1 VLGTVRA
8 AIGAG
13 GVLGLR
19 LSCDELAP
27 WAGVTPEAALDLAA
41 ELTAS
46 GVDYLVVTRGSI
58 YSVEQTRPDH
68 HQPAACNGELARA
81 VAGATAVPVVAQGSI
96 VDPVDA
102 EWMVADDG
110 GRCAG
115 VEMTRAQIADPDLVE
130 KLRRGAANRIRP
142 CTRCNQTCQVR
153 DVRNPLVTCIG
164 EPTSGRETEDPDWY
178 AAAAVARRVTVVGG
192 GVAGLEVAR
201 VAARRGH
208 AVRVVERDDH
218 LGGMAAAAGPNA
230 ALVRWLQAEVALDDR
245 VSVEL
250 GAAMADVEAAE
261 GEVVVQCTGGRAGD
275 AEYVVGDG
283 VRPCGRY
290 TDVGTLRL
298 GDASL
303 PDAGDVVL
311 IDPIGGPIAVALA
324 EELGP
329 RAILVTPDHIAGNE
343 LSRSGDLAPAN
354 VRLARAGVR
363 IERRCLVRA
372 VRLLDGGQLEVSVA
386 DRFGEGT
393 RTIVAAAVVDCGFR
407 LPTEPLRA
415 AAASAG
421 DCIAPRTV
429 HEAILDARRVALSL

>member
-1 VLGTVRA
+1 MVAGFASGARLAVEAGCDGVEVNAGQHSLVRQFLSGLTNHRDDRWGARTTFALEVLAAVRA

-13 GVLGLR
+13 RVLGLR

-68 HQPAACNGELARA
+68 HQPAACNRDLVRA
-81 VAGATAVPVVAQGSI
+81 VAGATGVPVVAQGSI
-96 VDPVDA
+96 VDAVDA

-130 KLRRGAANRIRP
+130 KLRRGEADRIRP

-178 AAAAVARRVTVVGG
+178 EPAVVARRVTVVGG

-201 VAARRGH
+201 VAALRGH
-208 AVRVVERDDH
+208 AVRVVERGDR

-230 ALVRWLQAEVALDDR
+230 ALVRWLQAEVALDAR

-250 GAAMADVEAAE
+250 GSAMSDVEAAE
-261 GEVVVQCTGGRAGD
+261 GEVVVQCTGGRRRRRR
-275 AEYVVGDG
+275 
-283 VRPCGRY
+283 VRR
-290 TDVGTLRL
+290 RRR
-298 GDASL
+298 
-303 PDAGDVVL
+303 
-311 IDPIGGPIAVALA
+311 GPGERALH
-324 EELGP
+324 
-329 RAILVTPDHIAGNE
+329 RRRH
-343 LSRSGDLAPAN
+343 APA
-354 VRLARAGVR
+354 R
-363 IERRCLVRA
+363 
-372 VRLLDGGQLEVSVA
+372 
-386 DRFGEGT
+386 
-393 RTIVAAAVVDCGFR
+393 
-407 LPTEPLRA
+407 
-415 AAASAG
+415 
-421 DCIAPRTV
+421 
-429 HEAILDARRVALSL
+429 